1 MKIFNKLIN
10 WCFEEKKVETKV
22 VEEKPFYIP
31 CNKFYNLTE
40 LKEERK
46 IKAQVKN

>member
-1 MKIFNKLIN
+1 MKIFEKLIA
-10 WCFEEKKVETKV
+10 WCFEDKSAQKV
-22 VEEKPFYIP
+22 VHEEKPFFIP

-46 IKAQVKN
+46 LKAQVKN